1 MAHRSKQVS
10 MTLLQ
15 MLELPLRLRF
25 ASMTNGFE
33 SPIWDTGE
41 SSDILGAFTSVLG
54 HSRDL
59 FIP

>member
-1 MAHRSKQVS
+1 